1 MKSKSQQV
9 SQKTYTGHSLKSFS
23 IHIKHLLEHKLWL
36 QVLIGLFLGILV
48 GLILGPESSLVS
60 SDLAKKITQW
70 LSFPG
75 YLFLRVI
82 KLVIIP
88 LIFSSIIVG
97 LLSSGSSSFLKKIGV
112 RLFLYFI
119 ITTTIAVSIGFAISY
134 AIAPGS
140 YTDSSLFSMDVDSSD
155 FQTLPSDTHITK
167 QIINVIPDNPVQAMA
182 QGDMFGVVIMA
193 IIGGIA
199 LLFVTKKHFEP
210 TLVLLETVQQVSM
223 RIVKWIMYIVP
234 LAVFGLMAEVMAQ
247 TGFEAL
253 KGLGMYV
260 LTVLAG
266 LLCLFGV
273 YLLII
278 WLFSNKTVGSFLRTI
293 FPAQL
298 LAFTTSSSAV
308 VMPLS
313 MKIAEDKLK
322 IKRAISQ
329 FVIPVGATINMDG
342 TALYQAV
349 ATVFLAQ
356 LFGIHI
362 AFSTLVLLVFLTV
375 GASIG
380 APAVPGVG
388 ILILASILSTA
399 GIPAAGI
406 AIILGVDRILDMFR
420 TSVNVTGD
428 LTACTFFDKN
438 LKKEFEK

>member
-1 MKSKSQQV
+1 MKSRSQEISQQ
-9 SQKTYTGHSLKSFS
+9 TYTGHSLKSHS
-23 IHIKHLLEHKLWL
+23 SHIKHLLEQKLWL
-36 QVLIGLFLGILV
+36 QVIIALFLGVLV
-48 GLILGPESSLVS
+48 GFILGPESSLVS
-60 SDLAKKITQW
+60 TQTAKTITQW

-75 YLFLRVI
+75 YLFLRLI

-97 LLSSGSSSFLKKIGV
+97 LLSSGSLSFLKKIGV
-112 RLFLYFI
+112 RLFSYFI
-119 ITTTIAVSIGFAISY
+119 ITTVLAVTIGFGVSFLL
-134 AIAPGS
+134 APGM
-140 YTDSSLFSMDVDSSD
+140 YTDSSVFSVQVDATTVEPINQSLTVPQRILS
-155 FQTLPSDTHITK
+155 
-167 QIINVIPDNPVQAMA
+167 IIPENPFNAMA
-182 QGDMFGVVIMA
+182 QGDMLGVVLIA
-193 IIGGIA
+193 IIVGIA
-199 LLFVTKKHFEP
+199 LLFVSKKHFEP
-210 TLVLLETVQQVSM
+210 TLVLLETLQQVSM
-223 RIVKWIMYIVP
+223 RVVKWAMYIVP
-234 LAVFGLMAEVMAQ
+234 LAVFGLMAEVISQ
-247 TGFEAL
+247 TGLEAL

-260 LTVLAG
+260 VTVLFG
-266 LLCLFGV
+266 LVCLLGLYV
-273 YLLII
+273 LIV
-278 WLFSNKTVGSFLRTI
+278 WLFSNKNVVDFLKHI

-349 ATVFLAQ
+349 ATIFLAQ
-356 LFGIHI
+356 LFGI
-362 AFSTLVLLVFLTV
+362 SLTCGTLLLLIFVTV
-375 GASIG
+375 ASSIG

-388 ILILASILSTA
+388 ILILSSILLTA

-428 LTACTFFDKN
+428 LTACAFFDKN
-438 LKKEFEK
+438 LKEEFE